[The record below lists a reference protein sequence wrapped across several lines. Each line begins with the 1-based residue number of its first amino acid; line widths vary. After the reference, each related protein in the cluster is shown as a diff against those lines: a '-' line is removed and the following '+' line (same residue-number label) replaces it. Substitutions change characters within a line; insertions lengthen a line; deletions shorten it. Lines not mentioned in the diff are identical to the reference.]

1 MRSRFLLKDTAATL
15 MPQHARTWGKI
26 LLGLGAV
33 VGLLLIGRQVG
44 GVVPQ
49 FAAWV
54 TTLGWWGPLVF
65 IIGYA
70 LAVVALVPGSLLT
83 LAAGA
88 VFGLG
93 QGVAYVFVAAVL
105 GSSAAFLIARYV
117 ARSAVERRLANN
129 PRFAALDT
137 ALGAQGWKIVLLL
150 RLSPVFPFTMLN
162 YSLGLTKVRFG
173 DYLLA
178 SVGMLPGTLL
188 YVYSGKLAGDVAS
201 LAGGAAVERGLGLLP
216 GAGPGAGG
224 DTRGD
229 HARHPYGAAF
239 PQPDHRRVNPP
250 DHHLAYVE
258 RTVERAGSGH
268 LQKVLLPARVNLN
281 RNLADL
287 DLGNLTAATAGLH
300 DNESCRLQLGQ
311 RATEI
316 GLGAAGPFPQFS
328 HRLGFAVTNQ

>member
-1 MRSRFLLKDTAATL
+1 MKNTAAAL
-15 MPQHARTWGKI
+15 MPQSARTWGKI

-44 GVVPQ
+44 GLVPQ

-65 IIGYA
+65 IVGYA

-137 ALGAQGWKIVLLL
+137 ALGEQGWKIVLLL

-173 DYLLA
+173 DYFLA

-201 LAGGAAVERGLGLLP
+201 LAGGAAVERGLAYYLVLGLGL
-216 GAGPGAGG
+216 
-224 DTRGD
+224 
-229 HARHPYGAAF
+229 
-239 PQPDHRRVNPP
+239 
-250 DHHLAYVE
+250 
-258 RTVERAGSGH
+258 
-268 LQKVLLPARVNLN
+268 
-281 RNLADL
+281 
-287 DLGNLTAATAGLH
+287 AAT
-300 DNESCRLQLGQ
+300 LG
-311 RATEI
+311 
-316 GLGAAGPFPQFS
+316 
-328 HRLGFAVTNQ
+328 VTTLVTRMARRSLSQITGE

>member
-1 MRSRFLLKDTAATL
+1 MKDTAAALT
-15 MPQHARTWGKI
+15 PQHARTWGKI

-49 FAAWV
+49 FTAWV

-65 IIGYA
+65 IVGYA
-70 LAVVALVPGSLLT
+70 LAVVALVPGSVLT

-137 ALGAQGWKIVLLL
+137 ALGEQGWKIVLLL

-178 SVGMLPGTLL
+178 SVGMLPGSLL

-201 LAGGAAVERGLGLLP
+201 LAGGAVVERGLAYYLVLGLGL
-216 GAGPGAGG
+216 
-224 DTRGD
+224 
-229 HARHPYGAAF
+229 
-239 PQPDHRRVNPP
+239 
-250 DHHLAYVE
+250 
-258 RTVERAGSGH
+258 
-268 LQKVLLPARVNLN
+268 
-281 RNLADL
+281 
-287 DLGNLTAATAGLH
+287 AAT
-300 DNESCRLQLGQ
+300 LG
-311 RATEI
+311 
-316 GLGAAGPFPQFS
+316 
-328 HRLGFAVTNQ
+328 VTTLVTRMARRSLSQITGG

>member
-65 IIGYA
+65 IVGYA

-201 LAGGAAVERGLGLLP
+201 LAGGAAVEKGLAYYLVLGLGL
-216 GAGPGAGG
+216 
-224 DTRGD
+224 
-229 HARHPYGAAF
+229 
-239 PQPDHRRVNPP
+239 
-250 DHHLAYVE
+250 
-258 RTVERAGSGH
+258 
-268 LQKVLLPARVNLN
+268 
-281 RNLADL
+281 
-287 DLGNLTAATAGLH
+287 AAT
-300 DNESCRLQLGQ
+300 LG
-311 RATEI
+311 
-316 GLGAAGPFPQFS
+316 
-328 HRLGFAVTNQ
+328 VTMLVTRMARRSLSQITGE

>member
-1 MRSRFLLKDTAATL
+1 MRSRFLSKDTAAALT
-15 MPQHARTWGKI
+15 PQNARSWGKV

-44 GVVPQ
+44 GLVPQ

-65 IIGYA
+65 IVGYA

-137 ALGAQGWKIVLLL
+137 ALGEQGWKIVLLL

-173 DYLLA
+173 DYFLA

-201 LAGGAAVERGLGLLP
+201 LAGGATVERGLAYYLVLGLGL
-216 GAGPGAGG
+216 
-224 DTRGD
+224 
-229 HARHPYGAAF
+229 
-239 PQPDHRRVNPP
+239 
-250 DHHLAYVE
+250 
-258 RTVERAGSGH
+258 
-268 LQKVLLPARVNLN
+268 
-281 RNLADL
+281 
-287 DLGNLTAATAGLH
+287 AAT
-300 DNESCRLQLGQ
+300 LG
-311 RATEI
+311 
-316 GLGAAGPFPQFS
+316 
-328 HRLGFAVTNQ
+328 VTTLVTRMARRSLSQITGE

>member
-1 MRSRFLLKDTAATL
+1 MKDTAAAL
-15 MPQHARTWGKI
+15 MPQHARAWGKI

-65 IIGYA
+65 IVGYA

-88 VFGLG
+88 VFGLV

-137 ALGAQGWKIVLLL
+137 ALGEQGWKIVLLL

-173 DYLLA
+173 DYVLA
-178 SVGMLPGTLL
+178 SVGMLPGSLL
-188 YVYSGKLAGDVAS
+188 YIYSGKLVGDVAS
-201 LAGGAAVERGLGLLP
+201 LAGGVGVEKGLAYYLVLGLGL
-216 GAGPGAGG
+216 
-224 DTRGD
+224 
-229 HARHPYGAAF
+229 
-239 PQPDHRRVNPP
+239 
-250 DHHLAYVE
+250 
-258 RTVERAGSGH
+258 
-268 LQKVLLPARVNLN
+268 
-281 RNLADL
+281 
-287 DLGNLTAATAGLH
+287 AATLGVTTLVT
-300 DNESCRLQLGQ
+300 RLARRSLSRITG
-311 RATEI
+311 E
-316 GLGAAGPFPQFS
+316 
-328 HRLGFAVTNQ
+328 

>member
-1 MRSRFLLKDTAATL
+1 MKDTAAAL
-15 MPQHARTWGKI
+15 VPQNARAWGKI

-44 GVVPQ
+44 GLVPQ

-65 IIGYA
+65 IVGYA

-137 ALGAQGWKIVLLL
+137 ALGEQGWKIVLLL

-201 LAGGAAVERGLGLLP
+201 LAGGAAVERGPAYYLVLGLGL
-216 GAGPGAGG
+216 
-224 DTRGD
+224 
-229 HARHPYGAAF
+229 
-239 PQPDHRRVNPP
+239 
-250 DHHLAYVE
+250 
-258 RTVERAGSGH
+258 
-268 LQKVLLPARVNLN
+268 
-281 RNLADL
+281 
-287 DLGNLTAATAGLH
+287 AATLGVTMLITRMARRSLSQIAG
-300 DNESCRLQLGQ
+300 E
-311 RATEI
+311 
-316 GLGAAGPFPQFS
+316 
-328 HRLGFAVTNQ
+328 